1 MKTTAAILLLI
12 ACFFLTPYT
21 SHASEEQLSFKE
33 YLEKANDYIKAYRHF
48 EASDALK
55 EATKLGG
62 DRHPSL
68 HMRLAILYYGLG
80 LIPEAIFEGEKA
92 VALAPSSKWYK
103 YDLAKFYFVDKQYDK
118 AEEMFNRLLQLDPGF
133 TFGYFYLAELFF
145 EKGEYDLAW
154 LSLQRAKKLGHQG
167 TRLEKQL
174 APLTSKPVEDPGEGK
189 ESGELFR
196 FIKLSSPEKAKEV
209 LDKIWNGRLFENLEL
224 ELKKD
229 KNAEADF
236 GVMVLGELKE
246 SVAASL
252 KNSVAY
258 GSPVIIRTG
267 PDYRIMQKI
276 LPFHPDEWKTIAQ
289 KTPAPPSEHPAVP
302 PPSPEVVVAQAP
314 QATQESPPVVAV
326 SPTPPATESPDTAG
340 AMAAAKDITPQSTD
354 DRGGF
359 SNKLAAF
366 YVLEGWKDSWEAQDI
381 GGYLAAYSATFL
393 PAKGLDRASWEK
405 KRRRSLSR
413 PSFIEIHLEDPVVE
427 MLTPNQLLATFKQ
440 SYRSNSY
447 QDVVIKTLTM
457 EKEADGWKI
466 TRERVVKKLR

>member
-1 MKTTAAILLLI
+1 MKTTATTLLLI

-21 SHASEEQLSFKE
+21 CLASEEQLSFKE
-33 YLEKANDYIKAYRHF
+33 YLAKANEHIKAYRHF

-68 HMRLAILYYGLG
+68 YMRLAILYYGLG
-80 LIPEAIFEGEKA
+80 LIPEAISEGEKA

-133 TFGYFYLAELFF
+133 TFGYFYLAKLFF

-154 LSLQRAKKLGHQG
+154 LSLQRAKKLGHKG
-167 TRLEKQL
+167 TLLEKKL
-174 APLTSKPVEDPGEGK
+174 AALTSKPVEDTEGEK
-189 ESGELFR
+189 SGELFR

-229 KNAEADF
+229 KNVDADF

-252 KNSVAY
+252 KNSAVY

-267 PDYRIMQKI
+267 PDYRIMQRI
-276 LPFHPDEWKTIAQ
+276 LPFHPDEWKTIAD
-289 KTPAPPSEHPAVP
+289 KSPAPPSQESAVAPHP
-302 PPSPEVVVAQAP
+302 PEVAVAQAP
-314 QATQESPPVVAV
+314 RAAQEPSPIAAV
-326 SPTPPATESPDTAG
+326 SPNPPDAKSPDTAG
-340 AMAAAKDITPQSTD
+340 IMSAAKPIVPQGTEGKKD
-354 DRGGF
+354 F

-366 YVLEGWKDSWEAQDI
+366 YALESWKDSWVSQDI
-381 GGYLAAYSATFL
+381 EGYLAAYSANFI
-393 PAKGLDRASWEK
+393 PAKGLDRTSWEK

-427 MLTPNQLLATFKQ
+427 MLAPNQLLATFKQ

-466 TRERVVKKLR
+466 IRERVVKKLR